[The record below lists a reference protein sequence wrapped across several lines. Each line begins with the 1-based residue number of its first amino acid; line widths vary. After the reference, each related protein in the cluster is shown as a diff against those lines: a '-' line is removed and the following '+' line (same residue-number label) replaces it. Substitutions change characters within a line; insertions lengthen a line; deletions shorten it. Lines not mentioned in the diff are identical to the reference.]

1 MNLYVIS
8 GRSGSGK
15 STLLHAL
22 EDAGLN
28 CVDNFPASML
38 STLIEKVRS
47 QAKHQD
53 LAVCIDVR
61 NASEDL
67 QALPSVL
74 ESVKALPI
82 TTHVVYLDAISSV
95 LVKRFSDTR
104 RRHPLDNLDMD
115 LREAIDA
122 EKQVLDHVAQIAD
135 LRIDTTQLS
144 THDLVQLAQERLVGR
159 SDSNISLLF
168 RSFGYKSGVPVD
180 ADLTFDARC
189 LPNPHWVPELR
200 NHTGAEAPVREFLDK
215 SDMVNRFFD
224 DICTYLETWLP
235 VFAEQHRVYVTVA
248 VGCTGGKHR
257 SVYLAER
264 LARHFSEQYP
274 DTMVRHREQL
284 VNP

>member
-38 STLIEKVRS
+38 STLIENVRL
-47 QAKHQD
+47 QEKHQD

-74 ESVKALPI
+74 VSIQNLPVS
-82 TTHVVYLDAISSV
+82 THVVYLDAISSV

-104 RRHPLDNLDMD
+104 RRHPLDNLGMD

-122 EKQVLDHVAQIAD
+122 E
-135 LRIDTTQLS
+135 R
-144 THDLVQLAQERLVGR
+144 
-159 SDSNISLLF
+159 
-168 RSFGYKSGVPVD
+168 
-180 ADLTFDARC
+180 
-189 LPNPHWVPELR
+189 
-200 NHTGAEAPVREFLDK
+200 
-215 SDMVNRFFD
+215 
-224 DICTYLETWLP
+224 
-235 VFAEQHRVYVTVA
+235 
-248 VGCTGGKHR
+248 
-257 SVYLAER
+257 
-264 LARHFSEQYP
+264 RH
-274 DTMVRHREQL
+274 L
-284 VNP
+284 

>member
-38 STLIEKVRS
+38 RTLIEKVSS
-47 QAKHQD
+47 QNKSQD

-67 QALPSVL
+67 NVLPIVL
-74 ESVKALPI
+74 ESLKNLNV

-104 RRHPLDNLDMD
+104 RRHPLDNLEID

-122 EKQVLDHVAQIAD
+122 ESYVLDHIAQMAD
-135 LRIDTTQLS
+135 LKIDTTQLS
-144 THDLVQLAQERLVGR
+144 THELVQLAQERLVGR
-159 SDSNISLLF
+159 SENNISLLF

-180 ADLTFDARC
+180 ADLLFDARC
-189 LPNPHWVPELR
+189 LPNPHWVEALREL
-200 NHTGAEAPVREFLDK
+200 TGSDAPVKEFLDK
-215 SDMVNRFFD
+215 SEMVNHFYS
-224 DICTYLETWLP
+224 DIRQYLETWLP

-248 VGCTGGKHR
+248 IGCTGGKHR

-264 LARHFSEQYP
+264 LAQHFAIEYP
-274 DTMVRHREQL
+274 DTLVRHREQAGKS
-284 VNP
+284 